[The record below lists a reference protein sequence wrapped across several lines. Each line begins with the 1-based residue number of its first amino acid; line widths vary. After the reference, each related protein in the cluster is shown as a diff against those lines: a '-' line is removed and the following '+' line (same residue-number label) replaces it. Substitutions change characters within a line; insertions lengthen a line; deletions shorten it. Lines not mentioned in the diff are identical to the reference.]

1 MSCFGT
7 LLPFDDFRK
16 FVLRMRMCNANSIN
30 AGTVCRER
38 FLIAQDEINGNNF
51 APSPILV
58 YSLKRQ

>member
-1 MSCFGT
+1 M
-7 LLPFDDFRK
+7 PIP
-16 FVLRMRMCNANSIN
+16 IN
-30 AGTVCRER
+30 AGTVYRER